1 MDNIMGNKE
10 FKNVAPEGYEID
22 RKNSTLERIV
32 FKKKDDKPRTW
43 EEFCE
48 RGFTGEEGYFTIRG
62 ATKTYQEKGVLR
74 NPTAVGYVDNV
85 KEAKAFVALMQLRQL
100 RNAWVGDWEP
110 DWKSSNIKSV
120 IDFNYDEVR
129 VSGYIHTNRALSF
142 PTEEMAIEFVDCFK
156 GLLEQAKILL

>member
-1 MDNIMGNKE
+1 MDNNMGNKE
-10 FKNVAPEGYEID
+10 VKIVAPEGYEID

-32 FKKKDDKPRTW
+32 FKNKGDKPRTW

-48 RGFTGEEGYFTIRG
+48 RGFTGEEAYLGVAG
-62 ATKTYQEKGVLR
+62 VTKSLRDKGDDRV
-74 NPTAVGYVDNV
+74 TDAVGYVDNV

-100 RNAWVGDWEP
+100 RNAWVGNWEP
-110 DWKSSNIKSV
+110 DWKSSNTKCV